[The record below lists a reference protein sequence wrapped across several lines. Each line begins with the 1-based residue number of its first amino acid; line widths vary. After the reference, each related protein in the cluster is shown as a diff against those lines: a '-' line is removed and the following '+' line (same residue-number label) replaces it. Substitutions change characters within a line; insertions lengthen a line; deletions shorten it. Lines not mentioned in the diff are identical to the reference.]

1 MCRQIAATTWSPI
14 AHLRRILPHLGTVRS
29 LLSTENTSSKFLMKR
44 LSNAIAMGQFLS
56 GGQVEETGKDS
67 AKLMGQLRQVRLD
80 KSILYIDFKL
90 KQLSCQS
97 SLSLTWSQHIHFVF
111 FYTPE
116 SKRNIPSWMFQI
128 LDWDQLCNTQVCH
141 GARQVARPSSEQQ
154 QTAA

>member
-1 MCRQIAATTWSPI
+1 
-14 AHLRRILPHLGTVRS
+14 
-29 LLSTENTSSKFLMKR
+29 MKR

-97 SLSLTWSQHIHFVF
+97 SLSLT
-111 FYTPE
+111 
-116 SKRNIPSWMFQI
+116 
-128 LDWDQLCNTQVCH
+128 
-141 GARQVARPSSEQQ
+141 
-154 QTAA
+154 